1 MAETGENLY
10 ISNMHKSQPNIQ
22 SYSLFG
28 ESTHLPD
35 VLHCET
41 IADRSV
47 LHDWE
52 LAPHRHARLHQ
63 VLLVEKG
70 GGSVTLDGKTHALTK
85 GSLVNV
91 PPEHVHS
98 FRFEKNTRGWV
109 TTLADELMDELL
121 VGVGTLRSELD
132 QACVL
137 SADTFVTQTVHQI
150 WIEFSA
156 QEKARALVL
165 RGLSGVLLG
174 WVARQLGLPATDDAK
189 INDSVLV
196 QRFKALIEQHFTAH
210 WTVSQYAKALSISP
224 THLSRL
230 TRSSNGIS
238 ALRMIEARLM
248 REARRNLAYTNLS
261 ISTIAYTLGFTD
273 PAYFSRVFTRD
284 AGVSPKAFRSQI

>member
-1 MAETGENLY
+1 MAETAKNLY
-10 ISNMHKSQPNIQ
+10 ISNMKIRLSNVQ

-70 GGSVTLDGKTHALTK
+70 GGSVTLDGKAHPLTQ
-85 GSLVNV
+85 GSMVNV
-91 PPEHVHS
+91 PPNHVHS
-98 FRFEKNTRGWV
+98 FRFEKDTRGWV

-121 VGVGTLRSELD
+121 VGVGTQRSEIN
-132 QACVL
+132 QATVL
-137 SADTFVTQTVHQI
+137 QSDAFIAKTVQQI
-150 WIEFSA
+150 WLEFSS
-156 QEKARALVL
+156 QEKARALML
-165 RGLSGVLLG
+165 RGLSGVLLA
-174 WVARQLGLPATDDAK
+174 WVARQLAAASIGDAQA
-189 INDSVLV
+189 NDSVLV
-196 QRFKALIEQHFTAH
+196 QRFKALIEQNFASH
-210 WTVSQYAKALSISP
+210 WKVSQYAKALSISP

-230 TRSSNGIS
+230 TRAANGMS
-238 ALRMIEARLM
+238 ALRMVEARLM

-261 ISTIAYTLGFTD
+261 ISSIAYTLGFSD

-284 AGVSPKAFRSQI
+284 AGISPKAFRSQI